1 MKACR
6 FLLLHILILTPLYS
20 FASDFNLE
28 KQKLKLSLEYEN
40 FIDINGNKIS
50 TSGLKAAYL
59 LRALGDI
66 QKKAYY
72 SLDVQA
78 GAKTNYPRQFQ
89 SGNLSPLTL
98 SNRTAASITIPI
110 KKFYAGGLF
119 YYRIKWLAN
128 TTNEFVDVFGG
139 EGYREIVGGVKA
151 GYLFSAKWELSG
163 GVQTS
168 DVNFNDFPLSNY
180 NWIGANV
187 RLARKLGNMSLNVD
201 YRTRNVDYARPVF
214 SDGPIIVFPSPI
226 ELQRDHFWEIGAGVE
241 LSRSVFVSGG
251 YWYQQNGS
259 NNPGFDYT
267 NHEIRLVFGRE
278 LGKGFHFQ
286 AYGIIRSQD
295 FPHPASDLPFP
306 VLLEEA
312 ENNTMVFSI
321 VKVLSNSRELE
332 VGFQRLHNNSSFSEL
347 DVSKNVLYGA
357 YAFRF

>member
-1 MKACR
+1 MKASW
-6 FLLLHILILTPLYS
+6 FLFFHILMLIPL
-20 FASDFNLE
+20 FGFGSDFQLE

-72 SLDVQA
+72 SIDVQA

-98 SNRTAASITIPI
+98 SNRTAASITVPI

-119 YYRIKWLAN
+119 YYRIKWLAS
-128 TTNEFVDVFGG
+128 TTNEFIDVFGG
-139 EGYREIVGGVKA
+139 EGYREVVGGVKA
-151 GYLFSAKWELSG
+151 GYMFSPKWELSG

-168 DVNFNDFPLSNY
+168 DVNFADFPLSNY
-180 NWIGANV
+180 NWLGGNV
-187 RLARKLGNMSLNVD
+187 RLARKIGNISLNVD

-214 SDGPIIVFPSPI
+214 SDGPIIFPGPL
-226 ELQRDHFWEIGAGVE
+226 ELQRDQFWEIGAGVE
-241 LSRSVFVSGG
+241 MSRSVFVAGG
-251 YWYQQNGS
+251 YWYQQNES

-295 FPHPASDLPFP
+295 FPNPATDLPFP

-312 ENNTMVFSI
+312 ENNTMVFSL

-332 VGFQRLHNNSSFSEL
+332 VGFQRLHNDSSFSEL